1 MKNQGYYRFPAVHGK
16 TVVFVSEDDLWTVP
30 LNGGA
35 ASRLTAN
42 TAALSSP
49 KLSPDGKSVAYSS
62 AEEGYAEVYV
72 KSMSGGE
79 HKRLTFFGAR
89 SNVLGWSSDGK
100 FIYFASNFAQPFDS
114 SIYRISKDC
123 GQEKLVPAGHAN
135 QISFG
140 KKGVVIARHAGDPA
154 RWKRYRGG
162 TAGEIWID
170 EKGDGNFRQILKD
183 LKSNLACPMWIN
195 NRIYFI
201 SDHEGI
207 GNIYSCDLKGKKVKR
222 HSHHEE
228 FYARFADTDGKTIV
242 YQSDA
247 DLYKIDVA
255 KDKCEKIEVDYI
267 SSHTQTNRKFIDAAQ
282 YLEGSDI
289 SPKGTHLAVA
299 ARGKLVHFANWTGA
313 VIQHGKKDG
322 VRYRMPTWMHDEKHF
337 AAVTDEIDGEDRLI
351 IVDSV
356 SGRETILKNIETG
369 RVRGMFPS
377 PKTDQLIV
385 CNHRNEMFL
394 IETKKKTSKLL
405 DKSDHHRIFNV
416 SWSPDAKWITY
427 DYLKTMQNA
436 LIKVAEI
443 STGKTY
449 EITKPISDDMDP
461 AFSSCG
467 KYIFFVG
474 ARTFYPVNDV
484 LQFDLEFVKADK
496 LYAIPLQKETKSPF
510 IQDPKSPA
518 GDQPAKDDGKK
529 KKDKDKK
536 DDINVKI
543 DFEDIEKRVVE
554 FPVCAS
560 NYSSVA
566 SYKNQVFYI
575 EYPRTCA
582 ESEGDGGR
590 GEGKPDA
597 ILKVFNFDDMKS
609 DTLIEGIS
617 DFKLSLT
624 GDTML
629 VRKGHELSV
638 YKTGSKP
645 DDKAKDKFSVQGG
658 GINLS
663 RIKIGIIPREE
674 WKQMYREAWLLQREH
689 FWTPDMSRID
699 WAKVFKRYYP
709 LTDRV
714 GSRGEFSDLIWE
726 MQGELGTSHC
736 YEFMGDYRKSN
747 TYSIGK
753 LGCGYKLSKDG
764 KHYTFDNIIYGESG
778 DANEVS
784 PLLAPGVNVK
794 DGDVLLAVN
803 GTKVDKNIHPREL
816 LVNYPGQ
823 EVSLTVKSKNDKK
836 EKEVTVK
843 TLNGENRL
851 LYRNWVEKNREYVHK
866 AGKGKVGYIHI
877 PNMGNDGFAE
887 FHRTYLSEYR
897 FDALV
902 VDVRYN
908 GGGYVS
914 QLLLEKLNRKIIGY
928 DTIRWSKEPDSYP
941 GEAVHGP
948 IVALTNEFAGS
959 DGDIFSHSFK
969 LMKIGKLIGK
979 RTWGGVIGINGQYSL
994 VDGTITTQ
1002 PEYSFWFKDVG
1013 WGVENYGTDPDIE
1026 ITNKP
1031 QDYVKGKDPQL
1042 DKALE
1047 VVLNELKKNPVKKP
1061 KLDKRPD
1068 LSLPKLPK
1076 SK

>member
-1 MKNQGYYRFPAVHGK
+1 MVAV
-16 TVVFVSEDDLWTVP
+16 
-30 LNGGA
+30 
-35 ASRLTAN
+35 
-42 TAALSSP
+42 
-49 KLSPDGKSVAYSS
+49 
-62 AEEGYAEVYV
+62 
-72 KSMSGGE
+72 
-79 HKRLTFFGAR
+79 
-89 SNVLGWSSDGK
+89 
-100 FIYFASNFAQPFDS
+100 
-114 SIYRISKDC
+114 
-123 GQEKLVPAGHAN
+123 GHAN

-140 KKGVVIARHAGDPA
+140 KKGTVIARHAGDPA

-170 EKGDGNFRQILKD
+170 KTGNGTFTQILKN
-183 LKSNLACPMWIN
+183 LKSNLACPMWIKD
-195 NRIYFI
+195 RIYFI

-207 GNIYSCDLKGKKVKR
+207 GNIYSCDQNGKNIKR
-222 HSHHEE
+222 HSHHDE

-242 YQSDA
+242 YHAGA
-247 DLYKIDVA
+247 DLYRIDVA
-255 KDKCEKIEVDYI
+255 KNKNEKIEIDYI

-299 ARGKLVHFANWTGA
+299 ARGKLVHFANWSGA
-313 VIQHGKKDG
+313 VRQAGKKDG
-322 VRYRMPTWMHDEKHF
+322 VRYRMPAWMHDGKHF
-337 AAVTDEIDGEDRLI
+337 AAVSDEVDGEDRLM
-351 IVDSV
+351 IVDS
-356 SGRETILKNIETG
+356 ETGKETLLKNIETG
-369 RVRGMFPS
+369 RVRGIFPS
-377 PKTDQLIV
+377 PKTDQIV
-385 CNHRNEMFL
+385 ICNHKNEMFL
-394 IETKKKTSKLL
+394 IDTKKKTSKLI
-405 DKSDHHRIFNV
+405 DKSEHHRIFSV

-427 DYLKTMQNA
+427 NFFNTPQTC
-436 LIKVAEI
+436 LIKVAEA

-449 EITKPISDDMDP
+449 KITKPVKYDTDP
-461 AFSSCG
+461 CFSSDG

-474 ARTFYPVNDV
+474 ARTFYPVNDQI
-484 LQFDLEFVKADK
+484 QFDLEFVKTEK
-496 LYAIPLQKETKSPF
+496 LYTIPLAKETKSPF
-510 IQDPKSPA
+510 VQEPKSPA
-518 GDQPAKDDGKK
+518 GDQPSKDDDKK
-529 KKDKDKK
+529 KNDKDKK
-536 DDINVKI
+536 EEISVKI
-543 DFEDIEKRVVE
+543 DFDGIEKRVVA
-554 FPVCAS
+554 FPMSAGS
-560 NYSSVA
+560 YGSVA
-566 SYKNQVFYI
+566 SFKNQVFYA

-582 ESEGDGGR
+582 DEG
-590 GEGKPDA
+590 GEGGWGERKPDA
-597 ILKVFNFDDMKS
+597 ILKVFNFDDMKC

-617 DFKLSLT
+617 GFKLSLN

-638 YKTGSKP
+638 YKSGSKP
-645 DDKAKDKFSVQGG
+645 DDKAKEKFSVQGG

-663 RIKIGIIPREE
+663 RIKLGIILREE

-699 WAKVFKRYYP
+699 WTKVFKRYFP

-747 TYSIGK
+747 TYAMGK
-753 LGCGYKLSKDG
+753 LGCGYKLSNGG
-764 KHYTFDNIIYGESG
+764 KYYSFENILYGESG
-778 DANEVS
+778 DTKEIS
-784 PLLAPGVNVK
+784 PLLAPGVNLK
-794 DGDVLLAVN
+794 NGDILLAVN
-803 GTKVDKNIHPREL
+803 GTKVDKNLHPREL
-816 LVNYPGQ
+816 LVNYPDQ
-823 EVSLTVKSKNDKK
+823 EVSLTVRGANEKK
-836 EKEVTVK
+836 EREVTVM
-843 TLNGENRL
+843 TLPQESKL
-851 LYRNWVEKNREYVHK
+851 MYRNWVEKNRDYVHK
-866 AGKGKVGYIHI
+866 AGKGKIGYIHI

-887 FHRTYLSEYR
+887 FHRTYLTEYR
-897 FDALV
+897 YDALV

-969 LMKIGKLIGK
+969 LMKLGKLVGK

-994 VDGTITTQ
+994 ADGTITTQ
-1002 PEYSFWFKDVG
+1002 PEFSFWFKDVG

-1026 ITNKP
+1026 VDIKP
-1031 QDYVKGKDPQL
+1031 QDYVKGTDPQL
-1042 DKALE
+1042 DKAIE
-1047 VVLNELKKNPVKKP
+1047 VALGELKKNPVRKP